1 MKPRQ
6 RSSSGFTLIELLT
19 VLVIIGVL
27 ATLTG
32 PSFKSIIQSQQV
44 KTASFELYAA
54 LVLARSEAIK
64 RNDAVTIT
72 PVSANWQNGWAITSS
87 GGVTIQARESLKGVV
102 FTGTPA
108 NIVYRRSGRLS
119 GGVSPSFQIDSDPT
133 TTANTRCVTIELSG
147 MPRTVR
153 SACS

>member
-6 RSSSGFTLIELLT
+6 CRSSGFTIMELLI
-19 VLVIIGVL
+19 VLAIIGVL
-27 ATLTG
+27 ATLAG

-64 RNDAVTIT
+64 RNNAVTIT
-72 PVSANWQNGWAITSS
+72 PVSANWKNGWAITSS
-87 GGVTIQARESLKGVV
+87 GGVTIQARGNLKGIV
-102 FTGTPA
+102 FTGTPD
-108 NIVYRRSGRLS
+108 NLVYGRSGRLI
-119 GGVSPSFQIDSDPT
+119 GGASASFQIDSDPT